1 MKSSK
6 KNTKKLK
13 KIKEKKQENKLIV
26 SHEPDTSFE
35 DDFVD
40 FVQEILDYD

>member
-1 MKSSK
+1 VKSSK
-6 KNTKKLK
+6 NNAKDLK
-13 KIKEKKQENKLIV
+13 KIKKKDQESKLIV
-26 SHEPDTSFE
+26 SHEPDSSFE